1 MTKLDI
7 LSTKAKKLATI
18 TVSAKIFNAKINP
31 NLMNQAVRVYLSN
44 QRLASA
50 RTKDRNDIN
59 VTHAK
64 VWRQKGTGRAR
75 HGSRNAP
82 VFVGGSKTHGPS
94 GFQNFYKKLPQKM
107 KQLSLFSALTAKLKD
122 KQILVIDGLEKIKPS
137 TKTFDKIFHT
147 LVQQPQKLL
156 LLIDT
161 PQANLKKGTNN
172 LSYLQLHPAA
182 SLNTYQA
189 LNSQYLIFTKSALKT
204 FTDHYVA

>member
-1 MTKLDI
+1 MTKIDI

-18 TVSAKIFNAKINP
+18 SVKDKIFNAKINP

-44 QRLASA
+44 QRMASA

-107 KQLSLFSALTAKLKD
+107 KQLSLFSALTVKLKEGE
-122 KQILVIDGLEKIKPS
+122 IFVIDGLEKTKPQ
-137 TKTFDKIFHT
+137 TKAFDKIFHA
-147 LVQQPQKLL
+147 LVKQPQKLL
-156 LLIDT
+156 LLIDK
-161 PQANLKKGTNN
+161 PQPDMKTGVNNLK
-172 LSYLQLHPAA
+172 YLQLHLAA
-182 SLNTYQA
+182 SLNTYQV
-189 LNSQYLIFTKSALKT
+189 LNSQSLIFTKSALKT
-204 FTDHYVA
+204 FTDHYAA

>member
-1 MTKLDI
+1 MAKLDI
-7 LSTKAKKLATI
+7 LSTSAKKLATI
-18 TVSAKIFNAKINP
+18 SVSAKIFNAKINP
-31 NLMNQAVRVYLSN
+31 VLMNQAVRVYLSN

-107 KQLSLFSALTAKLKD
+107 KQLSLFSALTVKFKD
-122 KQILVIDGLEKIKPS
+122 KQIIVIDGLEKIKPS
-137 TKTFDKIFHT
+137 TKAFDKIFHA
-147 LVQQPQKLL
+147 LVKQPQKLL

-172 LSYLQLHPAA
+172 LNYLQLHLVA
-182 SLNTYQA
+182 SLNTYQV
-189 LNSQYLIFTKSALKT
+189 LNHHQLIFTKNALKT
-204 FTDHYVA
+204 FAARYA